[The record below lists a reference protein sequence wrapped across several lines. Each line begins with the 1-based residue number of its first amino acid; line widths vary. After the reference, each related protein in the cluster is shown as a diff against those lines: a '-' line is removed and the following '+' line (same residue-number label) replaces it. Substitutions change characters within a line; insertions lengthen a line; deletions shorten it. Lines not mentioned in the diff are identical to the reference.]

1 MENKSKKKTIIE
13 YGWILKIVI
22 ASFIISVFFSF
33 ISEIAIPNVNIF
45 FSILIAILFI
55 AIGVVFD
62 MVGVSVTTADES
74 VYHSMASKK
83 VKGAK
88 MAIQLKKNA
97 SKVSSFC
104 NDVVGDICGI
114 VSGSA
119 GAVIS
124 IKLTSIMNANNLIIT
139 LIVMGIISSLTIG
152 GKAIFKSFAIKR
164 SNNILYK
171 FASILS
177 IFEKVR

>member
-1 MENKSKKKTIIE
+1 MENKNKKKSIIE
-13 YGWILKIVI
+13 YNWIFKIVI

-33 ISEIAIPNVNIF
+33 VSEMAIPNVNIF

-55 AIGVVFD
+55 VIGVVFD
-62 MVGVSVTTADES
+62 MVGVSVATADES

-124 IKLTSIMNANNLIIT
+124 IKLSNIMDANNLIIT

-152 GKAIFKSFAIKR
+152 GKAIFKSFAMKR

-171 FASILS
+171 FARVLS
-177 IFEKVR
+177 IFKK